1 MIKLILFN
9 LILILFLN
17 HLAPV
22 FAQQIST
29 GDSTSNS
36 QVQNEVNKTIIKCCE
51 ESPKPSPTPSPNP
64 ALEPSPSLN
73 PTSTPSPSSS
83 PAAPSGDQSQG
94 GGGGTGSAAAQT
106 AQEEVK
112 GISVLAPTSSF
123 IGTFQKILASAL
135 GLELITYGLYIR
147 KVLFKKWPLS

>member
-29 GDSTSNS
+29 EDSTSNT

-64 ALEPSPSLN
+64 ALEPSPSPN
-73 PTSTPSPSSS
+73 PTSTPSPS
-83 PAAPSGDQSQG
+83 PAAPSGGQSQG
-94 GGGGTGSAAAQT
+94 GEGGTEPAAT
-106 AQEEVK
+106 QEEVK
-112 GISVLAPTSSF
+112 GISALAPTSSF
-123 IGTFQKILASAL
+123 TGILQKVLISTL
-135 GLELITYGLYIR
+135 GLGFITYGLYIR
-147 KVLFKKWPLS
+147 KVLFKKWPLP